1 MKRFG
6 FPAARVQAA
15 AEPIFTHLLMAGSR
29 VKISTIWLFRQAKF
43 FFVRVEQGNSHY
55 NIVQHLRA
63 HVFLGITRPVLPNI
77 VDKEHKLRYK
87 DKGRKKE
94 IL

>member
-43 FFVRVEQGNSHY
+43 FYQSGTRKFPLQYCSTFAGACVSWY
-55 NIVQHLRA
+55 YPP
-63 HVFLGITRPVLPNI
+63 GITQNS
-77 VDKEHKLRYK
+77 
-87 DKGRKKE
+87 
-94 IL
+94 